1 MPRRWQT
8 HGPGRG
14 KKVLS
19 PSTSFREKPAA
30 KKPRAWR
37 VLLMRARSQN
47 LGIVYAANAE
57 AAEAA
62 AVAEFNIRDD
72 QRRRLI
78 VREQG

>member
-1 MPRRWQT
+1 
-8 HGPGRG
+8 
-14 KKVLS
+14 
-19 PSTSFREKPAA
+19 
-30 KKPRAWR
+30 
-37 VLLMRARSQN
+37 LLMRARSQN